1 MCLVVETARPDV
13 VSFHFGLPEPPL
25 LARIK
30 AAGCRVTYNQQRRS
44 RRRAGWKLMAL
55 MSPSPRATRPA
66 DIAECF
72 WLLTSSRTS
81 AAQPGTL
88 APVPQVVDAV
98 GVPAIAAGGIA
109 DGRAIAAA
117 FALGAAGAQIGTA
130 YLLCPE
136 AATPPVHRDALR
148 HARADATVVT
158 NVFSGR
164 PARALVN
171 RMAKEIGPVSGEA
184 PEFPIPMAPLAPL
197 RAKAEQ
203 QGSDDFTPLWT
214 GQSAPLAKEMPGALL
229 TNALV
234 EEALEPFR
242 WLAG

>member
-171 RMAKEIGPVSGEA
+171 RTAKEIGPVSGEA

>member
-1 MCLVVETARPDV
+1 
-13 VSFHFGLPEPPL
+13 
-25 LARIK
+25 
-30 AAGCRVTYNQQRRS
+30 
-44 RRRAGWKLMAL
+44 
-55 MSPSPRATRPA
+55 
-66 DIAECF
+66 
-72 WLLTSSRTS
+72 
-81 AAQPGTL
+81 
-88 APVPQVVDAV
+88 
-98 GVPAIAAGGIA
+98 
-109 DGRAIAAA
+109 
-117 FALGAAGAQIGTA
+117 
-130 YLLCPE
+130 
-136 AATPPVHRDALR
+136 VHRDALR

-214 GQSAPLAKEMPGALL
+214 GQSAPLAKEMPGASL
-229 TNALV
+229 TNALL